1 MKYVLRSYYDEEG
14 FDADGIGFY
23 FYTASNWKDFENEQE
38 ILEYLQKNIYAE
50 GEKKPANLKS
60 IKEYQDTFK
69 SFFVYKKEDYT

>member
-14 FDADGIGFY
+14 FDYDGVGFY
-23 FYTASNWKDFENEQE
+23 SYTASNWRDFENEQE
-38 ILEYLQKNIYAE
+38 ILEYLQKNIYRE

-69 SFFVYKKEDYT
+69 SFFVYKKEDYV